1 MNSIKQAFRRITTK
15 GEHSASRIISLSAGL
30 AFGVLLLS
38 EVLYLRSFDS
48 FYPNAD
54 RIYVVCDNVKRD
66 NAAEMNTYRKVSGAI
81 APGLKSEVPG
91 IEEAT
96 RLNSLGQSLFYTED
110 LKAYKAEFSLADE
123 HLFDILPRPVIS
135 GNPAEILKTPMNCMV
150 SDKIAKEMGENVIG
164 KVIEMKEFPNRKL
177 TIAGVFES
185 LPENT
190 NYKYDVLISM
200 VSTGQFAWDGTQN
213 WMGNDRYYACVR
225 LAPGVSPESL
235 QSAVREMREKH
246 QDISGLEKSLK
257 MEFFYSFEP
266 ITKINTEYARNM
278 ILILSLIAFSV
289 LFASLLNYTLLTLSA
304 LANRGKVSAI
314 HKCCGAQPG
323 QLQKMIFSETFLVFL
338 ISLIGAFLVILVLK
352 PLIEAQVGHSLLA
365 ILNLRVILPI
375 VILLIA
381 VVLAIGYFPGRVFAQ
396 IPVATAFRSYRQKQN
411 KWKLGLLSMQF
422 VGTSFIVTMLVVIML
437 QYSKMIHA
445 DHGYKADN
453 VFYCSTS
460 SIEGQKIGHVV
471 NELKALPEV
480 EEVGLGYGLP
490 TNGASGNN
498 VSIPNGQRELFN
510 LADFYYVDDNYFS
523 ILGIPI
529 TEGQPFS
536 SGGSAMN
543 NVMISQKGAD
553 LLAINTGWKDGV
565 AGKQIEI
572 SEHGSTTIQ
581 GVFPDFVIRSLASPD
596 TRPAAFFY
604 LSDEKFAERR
614 TEKTAFAFNILIKAN
629 KGVRSGFIEKVTK
642 VMNSAMPHP
651 DAVVYNLADVQQDS
665 YSRQKGFR
673 NSMMAG
679 NAIIILITVIGLIG
693 YTASEVARRRKELAI
708 RRISGAHFANILRK
722 FIYDLGYIAVPT
734 VALGLVIAWFVAD
747 KWMQNFAAKINLG
760 WSLFALS
767 SLAILA
773 LIVLTAFVNYTRT
786 ANQNPVEALRYE

>member
-1 MNSIKQAFRRITTK
+1 MNSIKLTFRRIIKK
-15 GEHSASRIISLSAGL
+15 GEHSTARIISLAAGL

-66 NAAEMNTYRKVSGAI
+66 NAAEMKTYQRVSGAI
-81 APGLKSEVPG
+81 APGLKSDVPG

-96 RLNSLGQSLFYTED
+96 RINSLGQSLFYTED
-110 LKAYKAEFSLADE
+110 LKAYQGEFSLADE

-150 SDKIAKEMGENVIG
+150 SDKISKEMGGNVIG
-164 KVIEMKEFPNRKL
+164 KVIEMKEFPNRKM
-177 TIAGVFES
+177 TIAGVFKS

-225 LAPGVSPESL
+225 LAPGVTPESL
-235 QSAVREMREKH
+235 QPAVRKMREKH
-246 QDISGLEKSLK
+246 QDISNIEKTVK

-266 ITKINTEYARNM
+266 ITKINTEYAKNM
-278 ILILSLIAFSV
+278 ILILSLIAFAV

-304 LANRGKVSAI
+304 LANRGKMSAV

-323 QLQKMIFSETFLVFL
+323 QLQKMIFSETLLVFL
-338 ISLIGAFLVILVLK
+338 ISLIGAFLVILVLR

-365 ILNLRVILPI
+365 TLNLRVVIPI
-375 VILLIA
+375 VVLLSIVA
-381 VVLAIGYFPGRVFAQ
+381 LSIGYFPGRVFSR

-411 KWKLGLLSMQF
+411 KWKLGLLSLQF

-437 QYSKMIHA
+437 QYNKMIHA

-460 SIEGQKIGHVV
+460 SIDGQKIGHII

-490 TNGASGNN
+490 TDGASGNN
-498 VSIPNGQRELFN
+498 VSIPNGKRELFN
-510 LADFYYVDDNYFS
+510 LADFYFVDDNYFS

-529 TEGQPFS
+529 TEGQPFTAE
-536 SGGSAMN
+536 GSAMN
-543 NVMISQKGAD
+543 NVMISQRAAD
-553 LLAINTGWKDGV
+553 LLAINTGV
-565 AGKQIEI
+565 
-572 SEHGSTTIQ
+572 
-581 GVFPDFVIRSLASPD
+581 
-596 TRPAAFFY
+596 
-604 LSDEKFAERR
+604 ERWSGR
-614 TEKTAFAFNILIKAN
+614 KAN
-629 KGVRSGFIEKVTK
+629 
-642 VMNSAMPHP
+642 
-651 DAVVYNLADVQQDS
+651 
-665 YSRQKGFR
+665 
-673 NSMMAG
+673 
-679 NAIIILITVIGLIG
+679 
-693 YTASEVARRRKELAI
+693 
-708 RRISGAHFANILRK
+708 
-722 FIYDLGYIAVPT
+722 
-734 VALGLVIAWFVAD
+734 
-747 KWMQNFAAKINLG
+747 
-760 WSLFALS
+760 
-767 SLAILA
+767 
-773 LIVLTAFVNYTRT
+773 
-786 ANQNPVEALRYE
+786 

>member
-1 MNSIKQAFRRITTK
+1 MNSIKLAFRRIISK
-15 GEHSASRIISLSAGL
+15 GEHPTARIITLAAGL

-38 EVLYLRSFDS
+38 EVLYLRSFDT

-54 RIYVVCDNVKRD
+54 RIYVVCDNLKRD
-66 NAAEMNTYRKVSGAI
+66 NAAELKTYRQVSGAI

-96 RLNSLGQSLFYTED
+96 RLNPLGQSLFYTED
-110 LKAYKAEFSLADE
+110 LKTYEAKFSLADE

-150 SDKIAKEMGENVIG
+150 SDKIAGEIGGNVIG
-164 KVIEMKEFPNRKL
+164 KVIEMKEYPTRKL
-177 TIAGVFES
+177 TIAGVFKS

-235 QSAVREMREKH
+235 QPTVREMREKH
-246 QDISGLEKSLK
+246 QDISNVEKSLK
-257 MEFFYSFEP
+257 MELFYSFEP
-266 ITKINTEYARNM
+266 ITKINSEYAKNM
-278 ILILSLIAFSV
+278 ILILSLIAFAV

-323 QLQKMIFSETFLVFL
+323 QLQKMIFSETLLVFL
-338 ISLIGAFLVILVLK
+338 ISLIGAFLIILILR

-365 ILNLRVILPI
+365 TLNFRVILPI
-375 VILLIA
+375 MVLLIG
-381 VVLAIGYFPGRVFAQ
+381 VVLAIGYFPGRIFSQ
-396 IPVATAFRSYRQKQN
+396 IPVATAFHSYRQKRN
-411 KWKLGLLSMQF
+411 KWKLGLLSLQF

-453 VFYCSTS
+453 VFYCPTS
-460 SIEGQKIGHVV
+460 SIEGQKIGHVID
-471 NELKALPEV
+471 ELKALPEV

-490 TNGASGNN
+490 TDGASGNN

-510 LADFYYVDDNYFS
+510 LADFYFIDDNYLS

-529 TEGQPFS
+529 TEGQPFTS
-536 SGGSAMN
+536 EGSAMN
-543 NVMISQKGAD
+543 NVLISQKAAD
-553 LLAINTGWKDGV
+553 LLAINTRWKDGV

-581 GVFPDFVIRSLASPD
+581 GVFSDFVIRSIASPD
-596 TRPAAFFY
+596 PRPAAFFY
-604 LSDEKFAERR
+604 LPDEKFAEKRN
-614 TEKTAFAFNILIKAN
+614 EKSSFAFNILIKAN
-629 KGVRSGFIEKVTK
+629 KGVRSGFIDKVAR

-651 DAVVYNLADVQQDS
+651 DAVVYSLADVQQDS
-665 YSRQKGFR
+665 YSHEKGFR

-679 NAIIILITVIGLIG
+679 NAIIILITLIGLMG

-708 RRISGAHFANILRK
+708 RRISGAYFSDILRK
-722 FIYDLGYIAVPT
+722 FIFDLGYIAVPT
-734 VALGLVIAWFVAD
+734 VASGLVIAWFVAD

-760 WSLFALS
+760 WSLFVLS